1 MSVALVVTFAT
12 FAAVAGAAGAWSVRL
27 SAAPAPVV
35 IARALLGLAVVFHLT
50 WVAFWVHPTVGRIV
64 ALLLVSLALASLGH
78 LRAWRS
84 WRQWAPLTALVGS
97 LALLHHGFAF
107 LWGGVQHTFSMVAI
121 RYECGPPPAGGGCG
135 PMPSDNVLPALF
147 ADRLWNNQG
156 TALLLGDWN
165 GSDRPP
171 LQSGAI
177 LLGRS
182 VAGVFGVPDTATGL
196 AVPNTLWSFAASSLS
211 QFLVLL
217 AVVALVRALGLSQRA
232 AVLTAAFVALVPLSL
247 FNLLFTWPK
256 MLSAAYGV
264 AAVAVLVAAVR
275 GRSRPL
281 VPLVTAA
288 ALATFSMLAHGGGAF
303 ALPLYGGLALALLL
317 VQPADRRSQLRDRV
331 VPLVAAVGAVALL
344 TAPWSAYT
352 TWADPGHG
360 RLVKWHLAGLTAAD
374 DRPFLTVL
382 RESYAGL
389 SVREVVDARLANLRS
404 LIDPALGTY
413 LDRDAPGWVLAWR
426 LRDFFSPL
434 PALGL
439 GWVLATA
446 FLAFSLLRAR
456 RTVRDGPIGPW
467 WAATWVMWLSVASA
481 VCWVGAMFGAGS
493 TVVHTGSYIWLV
505 ILAAVPFAF
514 LADTV
519 RWGAVAGVVVIVAQ
533 AAYTGSVYWS
543 MAAHSAAAGP
553 IPVPPQVMSTPMLGL
568 MILGLLG
575 VVACVGFEWRSRPTS
590 TVSP

>member
-1 MSVALVVTFAT
+1 
-12 FAAVAGAAGAWSVRL
+12 
-27 SAAPAPVV
+27 VV
-35 IARALLGLAVVFHLT
+35 IARALLGLALAFHLT
-50 WVAFWVHPTVGRIV
+50 WAAFWLHPTVGRIV
-64 ALLLVSLALASLGH
+64 ALLLVGLALASLVL

-84 WRQWAPLTALVGS
+84 WGQWAPLTTLVGS
-97 LALLHHGFAF
+97 LVVMHHGFTF
-107 LWGGVQHTFSMVAI
+107 LWGGLQHTYSMVAI
-121 RYECGPPPAGGGCG
+121 RYVCGPPPAGGGCG
-135 PMPSDNVLPALF
+135 PMPSDNAIPALF

-156 TALLLGDWN
+156 TTFLLGDWH

-171 LQSGAI
+171 LQAGAI

-182 VAGVFGVPDTATGL
+182 VAGLFGVPDNAVGL
-196 AVPNTLWSFAASSLS
+196 AVPNTMWSFAASTLP
-211 QFLVLL
+211 QFLMVL
-217 AVVALVRALGLSQRA
+217 AVVALVRALGKSQRA
-232 AVLTAAFVALVPLSL
+232 AVLTAVFVAVLPLSL

-264 AAVAVLVAAVR
+264 AAVALLVAAVR

-288 ALATFSMLAHGGGAF
+288 ALAAFSMLAHGGGAF
-303 ALPLYGGLALALLL
+303 ALPLYAGLALALLL
-317 VQPADRRSQLRDRV
+317 VQPADRRSPLRDGV

-344 TAPWSAYT
+344 MAPWAAYT

-382 RESYAGL
+382 REAYAGL

-404 LIDPALGTY
+404 LTDPALRSY
-413 LDRDAPGWVLAWR
+413 LDRDAPGWMLAWR

-439 GWVLATA
+439 GWVLATGH
-446 FLAFSLLRAR
+446 LALSLLRAR
-456 RTVRDGPIGPW
+456 RTVRDGPTGPW
-467 WAATWVMWLSVASA
+467 WTATWVMWLSVASVA
-481 VCWVGAMFGAGS
+481 LWVGAMFGVGT
-493 TVVHTGSYIWLV
+493 TVVHTGSFIWLV

-553 IPVPPQVMSTPMLGL
+553 TPVAPQVMSTSMAGTAVVGL
-568 MILGLLG
+568 VG
-575 VVACVGFEWRSRPTS
+575 VAACVALTWRERPS
-590 TVSP
+590 ASVAPQP